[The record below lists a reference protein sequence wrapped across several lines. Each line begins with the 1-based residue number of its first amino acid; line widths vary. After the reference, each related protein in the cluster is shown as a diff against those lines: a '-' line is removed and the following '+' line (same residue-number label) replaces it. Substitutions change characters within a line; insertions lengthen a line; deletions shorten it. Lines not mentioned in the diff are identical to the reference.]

1 MSIGSNVEIKFEDNS
16 NKFKTELNR
25 KRMKLTYAIGL
36 KWLEICTKIIT
47 VNGIVDTG
55 RLRASLSFIT
65 PYQSSGANS
74 FSGSAEDSK
83 ASDRIRG
90 KSGED
95 GVVIV
100 GSNVKYASKQE
111 LTNKKGAFLKPSI
124 TDYKQDYEEVTKAI
138 LKE

>member
-65 PYQSSGANS
+65 PSESSGNGAMEVGDDITGRS
-74 FSGSAEDSK
+74 EEGS
-83 ASDRIRG
+83 I
-90 KSGED
+90 
-95 GVVIV
+95 IV
-100 GSNVKYASKQE
+100 GSNVKYAAKQE
-111 LTNKKGAFLKPSI
+111 LTNKKGSFIKPSI
-124 TDYKQDYEEVTKAI
+124 LDYKEDYKEIAKNI

>member
-16 NKFKTELNR
+16 NVFKAELNR
-25 KRMKLTYAIGL
+25 KRMKLSYAIGL

-47 VNGIVDTG
+47 AKGIVDTG

-74 FSGSAEDSK
+74 FAGDVKGSKST
-83 ASDRIRG
+83 DRIRG
-90 KSGED
+90 KSGEN
-95 GVVIV
+95 GVIIV

-111 LTNKKGAFLKPSI
+111 LTNKKGGFLKPSI
-124 TDYKQDYEEVTKAI
+124 TDYKEDYEEVTKAI